1 LERQRLTLD
10 GELGV
15 QVESAFTRLN
25 SRRMQ
30 IAREEKSRT
39 DKIEGDLVM
48 VRGHCEGQ
56 MARQRREEDIVQGK
70 IEAAR
75 ERGRE
80 ARALSRNQKG
90 TVKGMIKEMQ
100 GELEEC
106 DKKYIDA
113 LQSLVAHGLFE
124 KAQMLIEQN
133 DERVQEMIRGSSESV
148 NMMIQEVEDGK
159 KRLIVK

>member
-1 LERQRLTLD
+1 VD

-15 QVESAFTRLN
+15 QVHSAFKQLN
-25 SRRMQ
+25 CKRMQ
-30 IAREEKSRT
+30 IAREEKTRT

-56 MARQRREEDIVQGK
+56 MARQRQEEGIVQAK
-70 IEAAR
+70 IDAAR
-75 ERGRE
+75 DRTRVTRE
-80 ARALSRNQKG
+80 LSKNQKG

-113 LQSLVAHGLFE
+113 LQAMVAHGLFE
-124 KAQMLIEQN
+124 KAQMLIA
-133 DERVQEMIRGSSESV
+133 
-148 NMMIQEVEDGK
+148 
-159 KRLIVK
+159 

>member
-1 LERQRLTLD
+1 MD

-15 QVESAFTRLN
+15 QVHSAFKQLN
-25 SRRMQ
+25 CKRMQ
-30 IAREEKSRT
+30 IAREEKTRT

-56 MARQRREEDIVQGK
+56 MARQRQEEGIVQAK
-70 IEAAR
+70 IDAAR
-75 ERGRE
+75 DRTRVTRE
-80 ARALSRNQKG
+80 LSKNQKG

-113 LQSLVAHGLFE
+113 LQAMVAHGLFE
-124 KAQMLIEQN
+124 KAQMLIA
-133 DERVQEMIRGSSESV
+133 
-148 NMMIQEVEDGK
+148 
-159 KRLIVK
+159 

>member
-1 LERQRLTLD
+1 MD

-15 QVESAFTRLN
+15 QVQSAFKQLN
-25 SRRMQ
+25 CKRMQ
-30 IAREEKSRT
+30 IAREEKTRT

-56 MARQRREEDIVQGK
+56 MARQRQEEGIVQAK
-70 IEAAR
+70 IDAAR
-75 ERGRE
+75 DRTRITRE
-80 ARALSRNQKG
+80 LSKNQKG

-113 LQSLVAHGLFE
+113 LQAMVAHGLFE
-124 KAQMLIEQN
+124 KAQMLIE
-133 DERVQEMIRGSSESV
+133 
-148 NMMIQEVEDGK
+148 
-159 KRLIVK
+159 